1 LSSNSPFLKSA
12 IFRLGRGRR
21 NPQSKI
27 LWNILLC
34 FLLISLP
41 IHGPALSQPRSP
53 APEDSL
59 LLREGEILFSRGEI
73 EKALWRF
80 KRLITEHPRSPLLN
94 EARFRMA
101 LCYTQLKRHKDA
113 IRALNDLLSTFL
125 APPRMVHLFTL
136 LGDNHLELKELTNAL
151 LCYGK
156 GLLVTGQ
163 PHEELKR
170 KVRALIDTF
179 DTEEELNQVES
190 AHRGAYAGGYAKLKL
205 AQMAKN
211 WGYDL
216 IARKMLNELEKE
228 YPGMDY
234 VGQVKEVSESIPI
247 LKKSK
252 YLVGIILPLS
262 GIQKP
267 FGEKALQGIRLALK
281 EKESREKH
289 PLISLV
295 IRDSKGSPSEAEKA
309 VEELAKTEKVIAIIG
324 PLLSSNVDRA
334 SKKAQ
339 QLKVPLLSLSQ
350 REPTS
355 GKGEFVFQ
363 NSLTPLDQV
372 QGLVAFALREME
384 LRTFAVFYPNSPY
397 GFHFKNLFNQEVAR
411 IGGKVLGTVVY
422 QEEQTDFR
430 LEIKGFFKVETLQKL
445 EGTKRK
451 EEEFKQG
458 LSVDGLFIP
467 DTHDRVGTI
476 LSQMA
481 YFDIRG
487 TTFLGTN
494 AWNGPGLIS
503 VAGKAAEGAI
513 FVDAFSKVP
522 FVKNFV
528 DEFQKEYLRQPET
541 LEAIC
546 YDGARF
552 LREILQSKSPS
563 TPSELKEELRKF
575 HPFQGVSGLKGFGE
589 DGRAIRTLSILRVKN
604 GQIEHFSP

>member
-1 LSSNSPFLKSA
+1 MSHLTSRK
-12 IFRLGRGRR
+12 RGKGERI
-21 NPQSKI
+21 I
-27 LWNILLC
+27 LCLL
-34 FLLISLP
+34 FLLIT
-41 IHGPALSQPRSP
+41 IQGPALSQPRSP

-59 LLREGEILFSRGEI
+59 LFREGEILFARGEI

-80 KRLITEHPRSPLLN
+80 KRMTTEHPQSPLLN

-101 LCYTQLKRHKDA
+101 ICYTQLKRHKDA
-113 IRALNDLLSTFL
+113 VRTLNDLLPTFL
-125 APPRMVHLFTL
+125 APPRMVQLFTL
-136 LGDNHLELKELTNAL
+136 LGDNHLELQDRTNAL
-151 LCYGK
+151 LWYGK

-163 PHEELKR
+163 PHEELKKKIR
-170 KVRALIDTF
+170 SIIDTF
-179 DTEEELNQVES
+179 DTEEELNQIES
-190 AHRGAYAGGYAKLKL
+190 THRGAYAGGYGKLKL
-205 AQMAKN
+205 ARMAKN
-211 WGYDL
+211 LGYDL

-234 VGQVKEVSESIPI
+234 GTLAKEVFESVPI
-247 LKKSK
+247 FKKSK
-252 YLVGIILPLS
+252 YSVGIILPLS
-262 GIQKP
+262 GIHKP
-267 FGEKALQGIRLALK
+267 FGEKALQGVRLAIK
-281 EKESREKH
+281 EKESREKIL
-289 PLISLV
+289 LISLV
-295 IRDSKGSPSEAEKA
+295 VRDSKGSASEAEKA
-309 VEELAKTEKVIAIIG
+309 VEELAKGEKVIAIIG
-324 PLLSSNVDRA
+324 PLLSMNVDRA
-334 SKKAQ
+334 SRKAQ

-350 REPTS
+350 KEPSS

-363 NSLTPLDQV
+363 NSLTPLEQV
-372 QGLVAFALREME
+372 QRLVSFAVKELE

-411 IGGKVLGTVVY
+411 AGGKGLGTVIY

-430 LEIKGFFKVETLQKL
+430 QEIKGFFKVETLRKQ

-481 YFDIRG
+481 YFDIKG

-494 AWNGPGLIS
+494 AWNGPGLVSI
-503 VAGKAAEGAI
+503 AGKEAEGAI
-513 FVDAFSKVP
+513 FVDAFSKIP
-522 FVKNFV
+522 SVKNFIG
-528 DEFQKEYLRQPET
+528 EFQREYLRQPET

-563 TPSELKEELRKF
+563 SPSELKEELRKF
-575 HPFQGVSGLKGFGE
+575 HPFQGVSGFKGFGE
-589 DGRAIRTLSILRVKN
+589 DGRAIRTLSVLRVKN

>member
-1 LSSNSPFLKSA
+1 MSHLPNRKK
-12 IFRLGRGRR
+12 FRIEGI
-21 NPQSKI
+21 I
-27 LWNILLC
+27 LCL
-34 FLLISLP
+34 LLISLA
-41 IHGPALSQPRSP
+41 IHGPVLSQPKSP

-59 LLREGEILFSRGEI
+59 LFREGEIFFSRGEI

-80 KRLITEHPRSPLLN
+80 KRLTTEHPRSPLLN
-94 EARFRMA
+94 ETRFRMA
-101 LCYTQLKRHKDA
+101 ICYTQLKRPKEA
-113 IRALNDLLSTFL
+113 IRTLNELLSTFL
-125 APPRMVHLFTL
+125 APPRMVQIFTL
-136 LGDNHLELKELTNAL
+136 LGDNQLELKDWTNAL
-151 LCYGK
+151 LWYGK
-156 GLLVTGQ
+156 GLLITGQ
-163 PHEELKR
+163 PHEELKK
-170 KVRALIDTF
+170 KVRSVIDTF
-179 DTEEELNQVES
+179 DTEEELNQIES
-190 AHRGAYAGGYAKLKL
+190 THRGAYAGGYAKLKL
-205 AQMAKN
+205 ARMAKK

-228 YPGMDY
+228 YHGMDY
-234 VGQVKEVSESIPI
+234 VVPTKEVSVSVPIP
-247 LKKSK
+247 KKSK
-252 YLVGIILPLS
+252 YLIGIVLPLS
-262 GIQKP
+262 GIHKP
-267 FGEKALQGIRLALK
+267 FGEKALEGIRLALK
-281 EKESREKH
+281 EKESREIN

-295 IRDSKGSPSEAEKA
+295 VRDSKGSPSEVEKA
-309 VEELAKTEKVIAIIG
+309 VEELAKAEKAIAIIG
-324 PLLSSNVDRA
+324 PLLSSTVDRA

-350 REPTS
+350 KEPAF

-363 NSLTPLDQV
+363 NSLTPLEQV
-372 QGLVAFALREME
+372 QRLVDFAVKELE

-411 IGGKVLGTVVY
+411 MGGKVLGTVVY

-430 LEIKGFFKVETLQKL
+430 QEVKGFFKVEAIQKQ

-481 YFDIRG
+481 YFDIKG
-487 TTFLGTN
+487 ATFLGTN
-494 AWNGPGLIS
+494 AWNGPGLITI
-503 VAGKAAEGAI
+503 AGKGAEGAI

-522 FVKNFV
+522 SVKNFI
-528 DEFQKEYLRQPET
+528 DEFQKEYQRQPET

-552 LREILQSKSPS
+552 LREILQFKSPS
-563 TPSELKEELRKF
+563 SPSELKEELQKF
-575 HPFQGVSGLKGFGE
+575 HSFQGVSGLKGFGE